1 MAGGTA
7 YMLFFS
13 VLFLTREEKGWV
25 QTRNVAKV
33 GIALLVSGASI
44 FVIGTF
50 LSPLLVS
57 GIMGELITRVAT
69 FIFLSGIV
77 VELLSVAVAFK
88 RR

>member
-1 MAGGTA
+1 
-7 YMLFFS
+7 MLFFS

-57 GIMGELITRVAT
+57 GIMGETDNEGRNIH
-69 FIFLSGIV
+69 FLV
-77 VELLSVAVAFK
+77 
-88 RR
+88 RDCR